1 MDLPVSF
8 YGLERF
14 YRVHRETILNL
25 TDSAYKNGYF
35 LDSSEVKL
43 FEQELA
49 NFVGRKY
56 AVAVSSCTDALF
68 FSLKALDIKKG
79 DEVLVPA
86 FSFIASL
93 SPILHCEA
101 TPIFLDINPQDLSLF
116 IEDIE
121 QKITDKTKAI
131 IVVQLFGGTNNFKPL
146 EALSKKYSIPIVE
159 DAAQAL
165 GSKYNQRLAGTLGEL
180 SCFSF
185 DPSKIIHA
193 FGTGGA
199 VLTDNEELYQ
209 KIKRLHYHGKEQHN
223 FVEAGYNSRI
233 TSSQAALLRWQ
244 LLQIN
249 EIINKRTKIAYHYQQ
264 QLSEISE
271 ITMLN
276 YPISVN
282 SNYHKF
288 AIFAKKRDKLKQ
300 YLTEKGIQTNIHY
313 DRLLF
318 EHPIINNLPYKADNI
333 KFAHLIKQKELTLPL
348 YPELTNE
355 EINYICQSIKSFYL

>member
-1 MDLPVSF
+1 MDLPISF

-14 YRVHRETILNL
+14 YHAHRETILNL
-25 TDSAYKNGYF
+25 THGAYEKGYL

-56 AVAVSSCTDALF
+56 AIAVSSCTDALL
-68 FSLKALDIKKG
+68 FSLKALNIKKG

-101 TPIFLDINPQDLSLF
+101 TPVFLDINPQDLSIF
-116 IEDIE
+116 VEDIE
-121 QKITDKTKAI
+121 QKITKKTKAI
-131 IVVQLFGGTNNFKPL
+131 IVVQLFGGVNNF
-146 EALSKKYSIPIVE
+146 EIFENLSKKYNIPIVE

-165 GSKYNQRLAGTLGEL
+165 GSKYNQRCAGTLGEI

-209 KIKRLHYHGKEQHN
+209 KIKRLHYHGKEQN
-223 FVEAGYNSRI
+223 NYVEAGYNSRI
-233 TSSQAALLRWQ
+233 SSSQAALLRWQ
-244 LLQIN
+244 LSQIDK
-249 EIINKRTKIAYHYQQ
+249 IINKRTEIAYKYIQ

-271 ITMLN
+271 ISMLQ
-276 YPISVN
+276 YPRNVA

-288 AIFAKKRDKLKQ
+288 AIFTEKRDKLKH
-300 YLTEKGIQTNIHY
+300 YLAEKGIQTNIHY

-318 EHPIINNLPYKADNI
+318 EHPIMNNFTYKADKINY
-333 KFAHLIKQKELTLPL
+333 AYLIKQNELTLPL
-348 YPELTNE
+348 YSELTDK
-355 EINYICQSIKSFYL
+355 EIDYICQSIKSFYL

>member
-1 MDLPVSF
+1 MELPISF

-14 YRVHRETILNL
+14 YQSYQETILNL
-25 TDSAYKNGYF
+25 THKAYEKGYF

-56 AVAVSSCTDALF
+56 AVAVSSCTDALL

-93 SPILHCEA
+93 SPILHCQA
-101 TPIFLDINPQDLSLF
+101 TPVFLDINPQDLSLL
-116 IEDIE
+116 IEEIE

-131 IVVQLFGGTNNFKPL
+131 IVVQLFGGVNKFQPL
-146 EALSKKYSIPIVE
+146 EALSKKYNIPIIE

-165 GSKYNQRLAGTLGEL
+165 GSSYNQRLAGTLGEL

-185 DPSKIIHA
+185 DPSKIIQA

-199 VLTDNEELYQ
+199 VLTDNEEFYK
-209 KIKRLHYHGKEQHN
+209 KIKRLHYHGKEQSL

-233 TSSQAALLRWQ
+233 SSSQAALLRWQ

-249 EIINKRTKIAYHYQQ
+249 KIINKRTEIAYNYIQ
-264 QLSEISE
+264 QLFEISE
-271 ITMLN
+271 ISILQ
-276 YPISVN
+276 YPTNVG

-288 AIFAKKRDKLKQ
+288 AIFTEKRDKLKQ
-300 YLTEKGIQTNIHY
+300 YLSEKGIQTNIHY

-318 EHPIINNLPYKADNI
+318 EHPIINNFPYKAEKI
-333 KFAHLIKQKELTLPL
+333 IYAHSIKQKELTLPL